1 MEFLYVAVGVISG
14 ITSGLFGLGGGTII
28 VPIMLSLGFGVQQA
42 IGISVLQ
49 MMFAS
54 VVGSIINY
62 KKKLFSLKDGILL
75 GLGGIIGA
83 SFSGMV
89 LKVLSETQLTFLFLC
104 LMCFSFYKFLKKKPV
119 EIGKNQE
126 VVSQLR
132 YASILIFTGV
142 ITGIFAVSLGVGG
155 GLIMMP
161 ILMYFLGFSTKY
173 ISALSLFFIVCS
185 SISGAFSLWRN
196 QVIDSDILSIGLIVG
211 ISAVVGVSIGIYLI
225 QKITAHLHKSILSC
239 IYIFAI
245 CVTIY
250 HLF

>member
-49 MMFAS
+49 MIFAS

-62 KKKLFSLKDGILL
+62 KKKLFSLKDGALL
-75 GLGGIIGA
+75 GLGGVIGA

-89 LKVLSETQLTFLFLC
+89 LKILSETQLTFLFLC

-119 EIGKNQE
+119 EIGQNQE
-126 VVSQLR
+126 VISQLR
-132 YASILIFTGV
+132 YTSILIFTGV

-161 ILMYFLGFSTKY
+161 ILMYFLGFNTKY
-173 ISALSLFFIVCS
+173 ISVLSLFFIVCS